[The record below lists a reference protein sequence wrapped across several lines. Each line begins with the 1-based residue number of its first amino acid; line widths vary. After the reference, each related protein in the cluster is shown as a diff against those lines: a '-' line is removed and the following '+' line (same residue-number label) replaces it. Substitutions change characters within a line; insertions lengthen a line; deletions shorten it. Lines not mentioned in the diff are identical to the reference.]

1 MSGGGGSPRKF
12 VTVVRCHLVPEDD
25 VTVGEV
31 TVGEVSVV
39 VVLCCVF
46 ILLFDR
52 RWTLVLMISPIQR
65 MMISLVDLH

>member
-1 MSGGGGSPRKF
+1 M
-12 VTVVRCHLVPEDD
+12 TVVRGHLVPEDD

-39 VVLCCVF
+39 VVLCCVS

-52 RWTLVLMISPIQR
+52 RWTLVLMISLKQR
-65 MMISLVDLH
+65 MMILLVGLH

>member
-1 MSGGGGSPRKF
+1 MSDSDGSPRKV
-12 VTVVRCHLVPEDD
+12 VTVVRCRLVLND
-25 VTVGEV
+25 EV

-39 VVLCCVF
+39 VFLCGVF

-52 RWTLVLMISPIQR
+52 RWILVLMISPIQR